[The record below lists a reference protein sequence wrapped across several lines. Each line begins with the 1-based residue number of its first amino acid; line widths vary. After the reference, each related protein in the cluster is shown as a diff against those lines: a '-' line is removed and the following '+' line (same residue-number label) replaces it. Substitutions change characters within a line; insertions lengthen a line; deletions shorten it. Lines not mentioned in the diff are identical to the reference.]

1 MLNWLAKIKCALDFL
16 ARFCKRKAHRRVLHR
31 SCVFTYRFAFMKHRI
46 YFYYASINK
55 QMMQWRRPIWSLALH
70 IGESRNASLRAFR
83 VWTVFDLL
91 LAYRDKILSTN
102 SVFSSSSFFSRWKYI
117 WCEKTIRSRDFSIL
131 SPPTPTRRLF
141 RGEKYV
147 IWVSRDA

>member
-102 SVFSSSSFFSRWKYI
+102 SVFLLLLSFLAENIFGVRKPFVLETSAFYRHRPQLVD
-117 WCEKTIRSRDFSIL
+117 CFAGRNM
-131 SPPTPTRRLF
+131 
-141 RGEKYV
+141 
-147 IWVSRDA
+147 